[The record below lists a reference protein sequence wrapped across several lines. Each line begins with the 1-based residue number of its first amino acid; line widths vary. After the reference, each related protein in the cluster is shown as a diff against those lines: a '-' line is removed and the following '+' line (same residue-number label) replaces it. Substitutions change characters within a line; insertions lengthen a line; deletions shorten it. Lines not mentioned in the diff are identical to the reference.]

1 MVSRFLA
8 GAVLVIHL
16 AFIVFVVAGGL
27 FLLRRPRLSCPPW
40 LNLPAV
46 FLPVICHVAFDRK

>member
-46 FLPVICHVAFDRK
+46 FPSCHLSCCL